1 MTIIQNE
8 KFTVEVK
15 RNILRK
21 NASAMPPFYT
31 VNINLTSF
39 MISFVLGLLF
49 GSLINNHRIKSLSS
63 LDTISDVRACT
74 WYRGTGTINKNQ
86 DLNEILEW

>member
-1 MTIIQNE
+1 
-8 KFTVEVK
+8 
-15 RNILRK
+15 
-21 NASAMPPFYT
+21 
-31 VNINLTSF
+31 

-74 WYRGTGTINKNQ
+74 WYRGTGTRNKNQ

>member
-1 MTIIQNE
+1 
-8 KFTVEVK
+8 
-15 RNILRK
+15 
-21 NASAMPPFYT
+21 
-31 VNINLTSF
+31 